1 GCVTCKSRRVKCDET
16 KPSCQQC
23 EKRRIPCGGFKID
36 VRWKQAPDL
45 SKQSPPRRN
54 RGVSISKARP
64 QTSKTP
70 RASASGHATIQDELG
85 VQTMHADGLQAQHRL
100 LSSDLPAAF
109 SQDLSQP
116 DYATGD
122 AVSDPSEIL
131 MPDFDET
138 PAPSSLDHDPH
149 GIANA
154 PSSDDHLFPSVST
167 EVPPIDFTPD
177 LWNLDS
183 FWEDY
188 LRPVDAP
195 LDFEGALVGQDAGSE
210 LLKARDEE
218 AERIALLFHQQTCCT
233 LSIQEESEQNPWRTM
248 IWPLAKEYPAL
259 WYALAALTS
268 LCMSKHHPQYH
279 NEYPR
284 HVRRCTELLGE
295 GLESDSANL
304 DAALAATLALGLA
317 ETWNYGSPS
326 AGMVQIRN
334 AGELLSRILSSQP
347 SMARSSDEESRTE
360 FLYNTWTYMDVLARF
375 TCNDAFPS
383 YSTSS
388 PIPHWSQ
395 LGWSTARLDPLMG
408 YSTTFFPIMRR
419 VADLINKVRARST
432 PRNSPAIISQA
443 LQLRRVME
451 DWSPPV
457 DLEALD
463 DPTPNMTDAI
473 QTAEAYRWATLCLL
487 YQAVPELPNLT
498 SYGEL
503 AQKVLVYLATIAPNS
518 PTIIVHILP
527 LMVAGCDA
535 VEEEDRE
542 FVRDRW
548 SAMAE
553 RMVTGIIDRCLK
565 ITEEVWKRREVYL
578 FARGLSVTRRDIR
591 LDPTTNDTTALS
603 NDIASFINFGTSPA
617 NQRNTSRTT
626 SFPISAAFK
635 KGVDT
640 LTRSGCNDYTV
651 RGKLHWLGVM
661 KDWDMQGDEYA
672 CSAFCAANKSYSHVR
687 LRHIIRTL
695 GSCRLS
701 PFSLAL

>member
-1 GCVTCKSRRVKCDET
+1 MQRHS
-16 KPSCQQC
+16 PSI
-23 EKRRIPCGGFKID
+23 ELPTTSS
-36 VRWKQAPDL
+36 PDFTDPMYPKHPVL
-45 SKQSPPRRN
+45 D
-54 RGVSISKARP
+54 
-64 QTSKTP
+64 
-70 RASASGHATIQDELG
+70 ASEL
-85 VQTMHADGLQAQHRL
+85 
-100 LSSDLPAAF
+100 
-109 SQDLSQP
+109 
-116 DYATGD
+116 
-122 AVSDPSEIL
+122 L
-131 MPDFDET
+131 MPGFDET
-138 PAPSSLDHDPH
+138 TSLPSLDHICGVTNKASQDSQIFSNIDPE
-149 GIANA
+149 AQ
-154 PSSDDHLFPSVST
+154 HL
-167 EVPPIDFTPD
+167 DFSPG

-183 FWEDY
+183 FWENY
-188 LRPVDAP
+188 LRPVVDTP
-195 LDFEGALVGQDAGSE
+195 IEFEGTLIEQDAGSK
-210 LLKARDEE
+210 LLKSREEE
-218 AERIALLFHQQTCCT
+218 AERIALLFHQQTCYT

-248 IWPLAKEYPAL
+248 IWPLAKQHPAL

-268 LCMSKHHPQYH
+268 LCMSKHQPQYL

-284 HVRRCTELLGE
+284 HVRRCTELLA
-295 GLESDSANL
+295 ESLDRNTIQL

-317 ETWNYGSPS
+317 ETWNYGGSS
-326 AGMVQIRN
+326 AGMCQIRS
-334 AGELLSRILSSQP
+334 AGELLSQILSSQP
-347 SMARSSDEESRTE
+347 RLARTHEDDGCME

-375 TCNDAFPS
+375 TCNSVFPS

-388 PIPHWSQ
+388 PIPHWDE
-395 LGWSTARLDPLMG
+395 LGWSTSKLDPLMG

-432 PRNSPAIISQA
+432 SRNSPAIISQA
-443 LQLRRVME
+443 LQLRRIIE

-553 RMVTGIIDRCLK
+553 RMVTGIIDRCLM

-578 FARGLSVTRRDIR
+578 FARGLSVTRKDIR
-591 LDPTTNDTTALS
+591 LSPTTNDTTALS
-603 NDIASFINFGTSPA
+603 NDIASFINGGTSPGTA
-617 NQRNTSRTT
+617 TKPENATTQSSQRNTSRTT

-640 LTRSGCNDYTV
+640 LTRSGCDDYTV

-661 KDWDMQGDEYA
+661 KDWDMQ
-672 CSAFCAANKSYSHVR
+672 VM
-687 LRHIIRTL
+687 L
-695 GSCRLS
+695 G
-701 PFSLAL
+701 